1 MQLSCDLCKTD
12 RGPCIQCTFN
22 KKCYS
27 AAHPLCA
34 RAAGWKMTIKEDE
47 TNGIRLDS
55 VCLRCQAKQ
64 KKGACAKK
72 RKSAMAEAEPRE
84 EAVAVAVAK
93 GEEDPS
99 PRLAG
104 EAPGGCSRIVPHGDL
119 RAMGALAG
127 SARAVPY
134 VVSGARGVQARISG
148 KSKKSPVASVSIPS
162 LSHSLCLLCV
172 EEDEELT
179 DFSATF
185 PPIYSHD
192 RSFLR
197 CLRAWTGPETSTAS
211 ASPLAGPPFTGGG
224 SLRAPS
230 SSRVIL

>member
-12 RGPCIQCTFN
+12 RGPCIQCTFD

-27 AAHPLCA
+27 AVHPLCA

-185 PPIYSHD
+185 PLMIDHSSGVCAPGLGQ
-192 RSFLR
+192 RQAR
-197 CLRAWTGPETSTAS
+197 RAHRRWPV
-211 ASPLAGPPFTGGG
+211 PH
-224 SLRAPS
+224 
-230 SSRVIL
+230 SRVGGLCARQALLG

>member
-12 RGPCIQCTFN
+12 RGPCIQCTFD

-27 AAHPLCA
+27 AVHPLCA

-64 KKGACAKK
+64 KKGAGAKK

-148 KSKKSPVASVSIPS
+148 KSKKSPVASVSNPS

-185 PPIYSHD
+185 PLMIDHSSGVCAPGLGQ
-192 RSFLR
+192 RQAR
-197 CLRAWTGPETSTAS
+197 RAHRRWPV
-211 ASPLAGPPFTGGG
+211 PH
-224 SLRAPS
+224 
-230 SSRVIL
+230 SRVGGLCARQALLG